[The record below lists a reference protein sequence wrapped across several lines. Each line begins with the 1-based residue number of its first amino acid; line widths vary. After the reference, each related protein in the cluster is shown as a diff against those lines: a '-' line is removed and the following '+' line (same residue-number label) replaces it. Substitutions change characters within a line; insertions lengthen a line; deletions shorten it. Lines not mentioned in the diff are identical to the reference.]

1 MKRLFLAALLA
12 GSLTAHAATDPATD
26 IASNAVP
33 NVAPD
38 AALKAAIDDSGR
50 SAASKTRDAAR
61 HPYETLT
68 FFGIKPGM
76 TVVELAPGAGWYTEI
91 LAPYLR
97 DQGRLIAAGNDPKSN
112 NAGARRAAAR
122 FQAKL
127 DANPGAFD
135 KVQLGV
141 FEPPAN
147 INYAPKGS
155 ADLVLTFRN
164 IHNWVPAGDATLH
177 QLFTGVYDSL
187 KPGGIFGVVEHRL
200 PAGQEQDARAS
211 SGYLHQSYV
220 IKLIEG
226 AGFKLAATSE
236 INANGKDKA
245 NHKGGVWA
253 LPPSYTNQDVDRA
266 RYAAIGE
273 SDRMTLKF
281 VKPR

>member
-1 MKRLFLAALLA
+1 MKRLLLAALLSGA
-12 GSLTAHAATDPATD
+12 LTAQAATDAVSD
-26 IASNAVP
+26 VAS

-38 AALKAAIDDSGR
+38 AALKAALDGGGR

-68 FFGIKPGM
+68 FFGIEPGM

-97 DQGRLIAAGNDPKSN
+97 DQGRLIAAGNDPQSGS
-112 NAGARRAAAR
+112 AGARRAAAR

-135 KVQLGV
+135 KVQPGV

-147 INYAPKGS
+147 IHYAPKGS
-155 ADLVLTFRN
+155 VDLVLTFRN
-164 IHNWVPAGDATLH
+164 IHNWVPAGEATLH
-177 QLFTGVYDSL
+177 RLFAGVYDSL

-200 PAGQEQDARAS
+200 PADQVQDASAS
-211 SGYLHQSYV
+211 SGYLHQRYV
-220 IKLIEG
+220 IKLAEG

-253 LPPSYTNQDVDRA
+253 LPPSYTNQDVDHA
-266 RYAAIGE
+266 SYAAIGE